1 MYCADFPVVFQAQ
14 TKPTLHDFFCSTPD
28 SECSPFFMMCYV
40 LPVDRGQQ
48 KRLRFRHQ
56 RPPPSGHHP
65 LRQADPGHR
74 TVDGGLHESGAV
86 RLSVGG

>member
-1 MYCADFPVVFQAQ
+1 
-14 TKPTLHDFFCSTPD
+14 
-28 SECSPFFMMCYV
+28 MCYV

-48 KRLRFRHQ
+48 KRLRLRHQ

-74 TVDGGLHESGAV
+74 TVDDGLHESGAV
-86 RLSVGG
+86 WLSVGG